1 MAMKATGCTFKNA
14 IVHVDGQRYRECR
27 FERCQ
32 LVYSGGDL
40 PSMVD
45 CEFLRC
51 RWTLEGAGARTL
63 RLMKAMVERGGSM
76 RGLVER
82 SLGLTERPVP
92 LPDAT
97 PAGADPSGGNRLDKR
112 LH

>member
-1 MAMKATGCTFKNA
+1 MKAMSCTFKNA
-14 IVHVDGQRYRECR
+14 IVHVDGQSYRACR

-40 PSMVD
+40 PRMVD

-82 SLGLTERPVP
+82 SLGLTDRSAPM
-92 LPDAT
+92 PDAGQDL
-97 PAGADPSGGNRLDKR
+97 PRDLDKR

>member
-1 MAMKATGCTFKNA
+1 MAMKALRCTFKNA
-14 IVHVDGQRYRECR
+14 IVHVDGKSYRECR

-32 LVYSGGDL
+32 LVYSGGEL
-40 PSMVD
+40 PSLVD

-76 RGLVER
+76 RELVER
-82 SLGLTERPVP
+82 SLGLTARPGP
-92 LPDAT
+92 IPDAQKG
-97 PAGADPSGGNRLDKR
+97 PDERLGKR

>member
-1 MAMKATGCTFKNA
+1 MKATNCTFKNA
-14 IVHVDGQRYRECR
+14 IVHVDGQSYRECR

-40 PSMVD
+40 PRMVD

-76 RGLVER
+76 RDLVER
-82 SLGLTERPVP
+82 SLGLAERSGP
-92 LPDAT
+92 LPETAQDLSDRQ
-97 PAGADPSGGNRLDKR
+97 PDKR

>member
-1 MAMKATGCTFKNA
+1 MKAMNCTFRDA
-14 IVHVDGQRYRECR
+14 IVHVDGQSYRGCR

-32 LVYSGGDL
+32 LIYSGGDL

-51 RWTLEGAGARTL
+51 RWKLQGAGARTL
-63 RLMKAMVERGGSM
+63 RMMQAMVERGGSM

-82 SLGLTERPVP
+82 SLGLAEPSVP
-92 LPDAT
+92 LSDRT
-97 PAGADPSGGNRLDKR
+97 PASQDPPSGDRLDKR

>member
-1 MAMKATGCTFKNA
+1 MAMKAMGCTFKNA

-97 PAGADPSGGNRLDKR
+97 PASPDPSSTNRLDKR

>member
-1 MAMKATGCTFKNA
+1 MKAMGCTFKNA
-14 IVHVDGQRYRECR
+14 IVHVDGQSYRECR
-27 FERCQ
+27 FERCR

-40 PSMVD
+40 PRMVD

-76 RGLVER
+76 RDLVER
-82 SLGLTERPVP
+82 SLGLGERSEPVP
-92 LPDAT
+92 DAGPDLP
-97 PAGADPSGGNRLDKR
+97 NERLDKR